1 MSTAQEHGPTDPK
14 NQKGWPLP
22 SWKKIGEFVVATF
35 QMQRAIASLKESNK
49 HLEAQVESLKRQ
61 VDGHS
66 GQLKT
71 IMTFIDSAINDRA
84 AQSGERA
91 ALRAIEQL
99 LSLRSDEPPKLK

>member
-1 MSTAQEHGPTDPK
+1 MSTTQEQGPTDPK
-14 NQKGWPLP
+14 DQKSWQFP
-22 SWKKIGEFVVATF
+22 SWNKIGEFVVATF

-49 HLEAQVESLKRQ
+49 KLEAQVESLKRE
-61 VDGHS
+61 VDGHA

-99 LSLRSDEPPKLK
+99 LSFRGDEPPKLK